1 MGMVK
6 LGVNIDHV
14 ATLRQARM
22 GIEPDVLEAAKIV
35 EKSGAHGITV
45 HLREDRRHIQDD
57 DVIKIKKN
65 ISIPLNLEMACSEEI
80 VNFAYNIEPNM
91 CTLVPEKRQEITTE
105 GGLDVCGQFDTI
117 KKSIELLKSKGIKIS
132 LFIEPDKEHIECSKR
147 LGAEYIEIHTGKY
160 SNAFGEEKLS
170 ELNRIETA
178 AKYALSLG
186 LVVNAGHGLN
196 YENTEAVI
204 DLHKKNDNKLFNDFN
219 IGHSIISRSVFTG
232 LEKAVKDMLSVVNR

>member
-45 HLREDRRHIQDD
+45 HLREDRRHIQDE

-65 ISIPLNLEMACSEEI
+65 ISLPLNLEMACSEEI

-91 CTLVPEKRQEITTE
+91 CTLVPEKRQEVTTE
-105 GGLDVCGQFDTI
+105 GGLDVCSQFDTI
-117 KKSIELLKSKGIKIS
+117 KKSIELLKSKGIKVS
-132 LFIEPDKEHIECSKR
+132 LFIEPEIEHIDCSKK
-147 LGAEYIEIHTGKY
+147 LGADYIEIHTGKY
-160 SNAFGEEKLS
+160 SNASKDEVLS
-170 ELNRIETA
+170 ELDRIERA
-178 AKYALSLG
+178 AKYALSIG
-186 LVVNAGHGLN
+186 LIVNAGHGLN
-196 YENTEAVI
+196 YENTDAII
-204 DLHKKNDNKLFNDFN
+204 DMHIKNNRNLFNEFN

-232 LEKAVKDMLSVVNR
+232 LEKAVKDMLFIVNK